1 MQIATLQSSCMKVGM
16 HCGSHWRITITNDS
30 MQRKLRY
37 RMLKESKVR
46 PPKEPMTYAP
56 IRLSAKCLE
65 KLQRMREI
73 ETRKQMYPVTRADV
87 MRTCIALGLAAWEK
101 QADLRL

>member
-1 MQIATLQSSCMKVGM
+1 MTKE
-16 HCGSHWRITITNDS
+16 RND
-30 MQRKLRY
+30 QVKQ
-37 RMLKESKVR
+37 R

-65 KLQRMREI
+65 KLQRMREV

-101 QADLRL
+101 QTAAERSSI